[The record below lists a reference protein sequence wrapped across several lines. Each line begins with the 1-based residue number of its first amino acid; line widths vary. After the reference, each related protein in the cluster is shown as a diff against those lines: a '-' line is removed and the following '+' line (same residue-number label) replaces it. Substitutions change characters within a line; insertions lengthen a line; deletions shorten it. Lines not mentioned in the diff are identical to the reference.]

1 MPSPYQK
8 YFPKPHVRSLS
19 NLHIMAIQSQV
30 DPYNGDL
37 PAPLRHVTTHD
48 LDGKSIFF
56 KGLETKGQREAIRD
70 DLDFYLQYSTSTFPV
85 NLSDET
91 DITQYQKLLQG
102 EKPGL
107 TNKGGT
113 ILRIC
118 SFAPGSTEDP
128 PMHRTISLDFGIVVA
143 GEMESIL
150 DSGEIR
156 HLNVGDIVVQRQ
168 TNHAWRNP
176 SPDKWARMV
185 FVLQEAEPLKLG
197 GKLMKEDYGGI
208 PGVRSST

>member
-1 MPSPYQK
+1 MATQKPSDLYDGQLPIPQ
-8 YFPKPHVRSLS
+8 R
-19 NLHIMAIQSQV
+19 HI
-30 DPYNGDL
+30 
-37 PAPLRHVTTHD
+37 TTHSPE
-48 LDGKSIFF
+48 GKSVFY
-56 KGLETKGQREAIRD
+56 KDVDTKGQRQPIRD

-85 NLSDET
+85 DLNGESDVA
-91 DITQYQKLLQG
+91 QYRQLLEG

-107 TNKGGT
+107 INKGGT

-118 SFAPGSTEDP
+118 SFAPGSHEEQ

-150 DSGEIR
+150 DSGEVR

-185 FVLQEAEPLKLG
+185 FVLQEAEPLSLG
-197 GKLMKEDYGGI
+197 AELMKEDYGGI
-208 PGVRSST
+208 PGVRAST